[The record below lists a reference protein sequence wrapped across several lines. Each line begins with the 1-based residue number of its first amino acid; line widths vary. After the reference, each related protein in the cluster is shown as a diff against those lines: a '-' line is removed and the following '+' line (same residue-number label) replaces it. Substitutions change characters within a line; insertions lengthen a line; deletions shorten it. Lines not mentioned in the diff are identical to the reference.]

1 MEAETKPWKNENLIL
16 LAIFAVAMG
25 LLEAAVVVYLRQIF
39 YPEGM
44 SIPITVASQKIL
56 SIEAFRELATI
67 VMLITVASATGKGF
81 IQRFSYFLYIFG
93 IWDIFYYVFLKVF
106 LGWPPSLFTWD
117 VLFFVPVPW
126 VSPVLAPIICS
137 LTMIIFGAITVH
149 LEVQGT
155 KVSIRFWDWLLMIAG
170 ALVIFYSFI
179 ENYLLLAKRSG
190 LPLSAWTSTND
201 PYLQHLFSQYA
212 PAHYNWYLFAIG
224 EVLVVCVVTTI
235 ISRAQ
240 RTKKRHS

>member
-1 MEAETKPWKNENLIL
+1 MEKQKAPRKNENLIV

-44 SIPITVASQKIL
+44 STTMIAAHQKIL
-56 SIEAFRELATI
+56 SIEALRELATI
-67 VMLITVASATGKGF
+67 VMLVTVSLVAGKGF
-81 IQRFSYFLYIFG
+81 VQRFAYFLYIFG

-106 LGWPPSLFTWD
+106 LGWPSSLLTWD

-137 LTMIIFGAITVH
+137 LTMIMFGAITVR
-149 LEVQGT
+149 LETQGIT
-155 KVSIRFWDWLLMIAG
+155 VNINLWDWLLMIAG
-170 ALVIFYSFI
+170 AFVIFYSFI
-179 ENYLLLAKRSG
+179 ESYLLLIKRSG
-190 LPLSAWTSTND
+190 LPISAWASTND

-212 PAHYNWYLFAIG
+212 PAHYNWYLFLAG
-224 EVLVVCVVTTI
+224 EVLILLGMTLTFR
-235 ISRAQ
+235 RAN
-240 RTKKRHS
+240 SCN